1 MVKINR
7 KFVTLQSLLETN
19 LPAKVEKMNQKTKKN
34 ISNFRL
40 MKERLMQFINSEN
53 ITIKDFERKIDCS
66 NSTVYRI
73 VCGKSIPTS
82 KILLKIKTA
91 YPKINLNWLVA
102 GEGSMYCDSNSTPE
116 GNESK
121 TIEYSNLEAKIDGYI
136 NDLRAINDKYS
147 NQVDLLFQIIANNL
161 PK

>member
-1 MVKINR
+1 
-7 KFVTLQSLLETN
+7 
-19 LPAKVEKMNQKTKKN
+19 
-34 ISNFRL
+34 
-40 MKERLMQFINSEN
+40 MQFINSEN

-116 GNESK
+116 ANESK